1 MKNEVKI
8 KVKSDNSKRSRQLIL
23 ITVCIALMAVVASVS
38 GLNVAQQKLAVEFKV
53 SQNTVLWIINTYT
66 LTLAALLLPL
76 GAVGDRIGRK
86 PVLLAGLLIFGIAGL
101 MSGLAVSPAVMLMS
115 RLLSGIGAALI
126 MPVTLA
132 VITSTF
138 PDEERSRAIGIWTAV
153 AGGGGILGMFLSA
166 VLVDWGSW
174 RWLFVLP
181 VLLAAV
187 AFAMTWRLI
196 PNSKEIPG
204 HKFDIVGSVLS
215 VFAIIGLVFALHEV
229 PGKGWTDPGT
239 VTGLVIGI
247 AGSIAFIFWEKQH
260 VAPLLDIRLFKKRGL
275 SGGSLS
281 LIIVFGV
288 QAGIFVVLF
297 PYFQAVLGWSGLRS
311 TVAMMPMAVLM
322 MAASGLAPKIA
333 HQFGSRLTMAAGAIL
348 GSTGAA
354 MMAVFVSVEGG
365 YWSIF
370 PGMLMM
376 GFGMGLSMTP
386 STEAITSALPQDR
399 QGVASA
405 LNDITRELGS
415 ALGVALLGA
424 LVTSG
429 YSHAM
434 TPYLTDLP
442 SAVSLPAKAG
452 IANAL
457 AVAPGLGLKSDL
469 LIHAARESFI
479 QGWKDAIWIGSA
491 VMALLFVYIITAG
504 PETSGQADTSKALD
518 ETV

>member
-1 MKNEVKI
+1 MKNEVKST
-8 KVKSDNSKRSRQLIL
+8 VKSDKGKSRRQWIL

-38 GLNVAQQKLAVEFKV
+38 GLNVAQQKLALEFKV
-53 SQNTVLWIINTYT
+53 SQNTVLWMINTYT

-101 MSGLAVSPAVMLMS
+101 MSGFAVSPVIMLVS

-138 PDEERSRAIGIWTAV
+138 PDEERSKAIGIWTAV

-174 RWLFVLP
+174 RWLFALP
-181 VLLAAV
+181 VLLAAA
-187 AFAMTWRLI
+187 AFVMTSRLI
-196 PNSKEIPG
+196 PNSKETSG
-204 HKFDIVGSVLS
+204 HTFDIVGSVLS
-215 VFAIIGLVFALHEV
+215 VFAIIGFVFALHEV

-239 VTGLVIGI
+239 VTGLVVGI
-247 AGSIAFIFWEKQH
+247 AGLIAFIFWEKRH
-260 VAPLLDIRLFKKRGL
+260 AAPILDVKLFRKRGL
-275 SGGSLS
+275 SGGSIS
-281 LIIVFGV
+281 LIIIFGV

-297 PYFQAVLGWSGLRS
+297 PYFQAVLGWSGLKS
-311 TVAMMPMAVLM
+311 TLAMMPMAVLM
-322 MAASGLAPKIA
+322 IIASGVAPKVA
-333 HQFGSRLTMAAGAIL
+333 DKAGGRFTMATGAIL
-348 GSTGAA
+348 GSAGAA
-354 MMAVFVSVEGG
+354 LMAVLVSVEGG
-365 YWSIF
+365 YWSVF

-386 STEAITSALPQDR
+386 STEAITSALPSDR

-434 TPYLTDLP
+434 TPYLADMP
-442 SAVSLPAKAG
+442 SSVSLDAKAG

-457 AVAPGLGLKSDL
+457 AVAAGIGTKSDF
-469 LIHAARESFI
+469 LIQAARESFV
-479 QGWKDAIWIGSA
+479 QGWKEAMWMGSA
-491 VMALLFVYIITAG
+491 VMAVLFVYITTSG
-504 PETSGQADTSKALD
+504 PETSKLTDKTKEPGEEA
-518 ETV
+518 